1 MGDLAGKQ
9 IGMVVAFEGYRDE
22 EYNVPKAL
30 FKRQGATVVTIANRL
45 GTATGKLGAS
55 TMVDKTLT
63 EAQAMEFDAVVF
75 VGGPG
80 SKGYFDSEACHQL
93 ARSAVAKGKVVAAI
107 CSAGGILAKAGVL
120 RGKKATCYPT
130 EGELLR
136 ASGATYTASPVEID
150 GLLVTADGPQSA
162 APFGAAVAD
171 LLARKHARPTA

>member
-1 MGDLAGKQ
+1 MDLAGKQ

-30 FKRQGATVVTIANRL
+30 FERRGARVVTIANRK
-45 GTATGKLGAS
+45 GTATGKLGAA
-55 TMVDKTLT
+55 TIVDRLLT
-63 EAQAMEFDAVVF
+63 EALADDFDAVVF

-80 SKGYFDSEACHQL
+80 SKGYFDSGECHQL
-93 ARSAVAKGKVVAAI
+93 ARAALAKGKVVAAI

-136 ASGATYTASPVEID
+136 ASGATYTATSVETD

-171 LLARKHARPTA
+171 LLARTPARPTA